1 MYKCRE
7 RRNGPLTAPCQC
19 VHGLFRHPSSG
30 DAYTSKYDVGEANC
44 AEKWRDALG
53 ICRPTELIDY
63 HEPHDNNEI
72 GNVVSVF
79 RVLRLF
85 QP

>member
-1 MYKCRE
+1 M
-7 RRNGPLTAPCQC
+7 
-19 VHGLFRHPSSG
+19 
-30 DAYTSKYDVGEANC
+30 YDVGEANC
-44 AEKWRDALG
+44 VEKRRDALRL
-53 ICRPTELIDY
+53 CRPTELIDY